1 MDSELLMIAQGFA
14 LVAEGIRTLAETQIK
29 EPKDNKK
36 PAGKDVAGKDVA
48 EKDKKQGKT
57 EQEKESGKVAVE
69 DIREVLAQKSKD
81 GKSKEVRA
89 LLNKFGVVKLSSVEE
104 KDYPALLLE
113 AGAL

>member
-36 PAGKDVAGKDVA
+36 PAGKDVA

-89 LLNKFGVVKLSSVEE
+89 LLNKFGVVKLSAVEE

-113 AGAL
+113 AGAV